1 MCRKQLY
8 KLQLVTTCNI
18 HSVAV
23 QGHICNMAFLVPNG
37 LCSGGKKMYSSHL
50 FFYGG
55 LVEFISEGHVA
66 LYIWVLISVICSRRL
81 LNLEM
86 DMITET
92 ATKNHFLLLR
102 KKHFL
107 ASTSWLLQ
115 RYAWILCSVRSRHVL
130 NLLNPYATQVQ
141 VIFFRGI
148 VFKTTMSHWRLIA
161 KK

>member
-1 MCRKQLY
+1 MVAGTFTHNFSVAKVSLNNAHKMCRKKLY

-23 QGHICNMAFLVPNG
+23 QGHIRNMAFLVPNG
-37 LCSGGKKMYSSHL
+37 LCSGGKQMYSSHL

-55 LVEFISEGHVA
+55 LVEFISEGHVT

-86 DMITET
+86 DMMTET

-107 ASTSWLLQ
+107 ASTS
-115 RYAWILCSVRSRHVL
+115 
-130 NLLNPYATQVQ
+130 
-141 VIFFRGI
+141 
-148 VFKTTMSHWRLIA
+148 
-161 KK
+161 